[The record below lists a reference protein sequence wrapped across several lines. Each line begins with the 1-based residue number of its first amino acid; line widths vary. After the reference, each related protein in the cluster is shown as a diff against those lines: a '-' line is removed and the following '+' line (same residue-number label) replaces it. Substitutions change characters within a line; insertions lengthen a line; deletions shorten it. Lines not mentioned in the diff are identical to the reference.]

1 MIPVMWVNKILV
13 NLKWCIDM
21 GSYFL
26 SLVLSSVLNHFILG
40 RAEFPRVTIKALECK
55 VLLRCKCN
63 ESNMCEKEISSI
75 TTESCFSQ
83 LN

>member
-1 MIPVMWVNKILV
+1 
-13 NLKWCIDM
+13 M

-26 SLVLSSVLNHFILG
+26 PLVLSSVLHYFILG

-55 VLLRCKCN
+55 VLSRCKCN